1 MVTTSVGE
9 KEMGF
14 LLDHYKIRYVREYKF
29 HDTRKWRFDFAL
41 TDWWIAIEVEG
52 GIFSNGRHVR
62 GRGYTQDL
70 LKYNAAVTLGWLV
83 LRYTTAQINGNVID
97 DIHKVMER
105 RKDERGRLF
114 KAKRFSDG
122 SMPPKLGK
130 GD

>member
-9 KEMGF
+9 QEMMW
-14 LLDHYKIRYVREYKF
+14 LLDHYKINYKREYQF

-41 TDWWIAIEVEG
+41 TDWWVAIEVEG

-62 GRGYTQDL
+62 GTGYTQDV

-97 DIHKVMER
+97 DLYKVIQR
-105 RKDERGRLF
+105 RKDERGGLY
-114 KAKRFSDG
+114 KTAKLPDGLVSYRVGESD
-122 SMPPKLGK
+122 
-130 GD
+130 